1 MFALL
6 SVFRKLTIKTI
17 TGRYANPVRNA
28 GAEVFEVDLW
38 ILSRFV
44 IDRIVPV
51 LGIHPYPLNEQLL
64 MVAAACR
71 IRPGV
76 VFDWGTHIG
85 ASARL
90 FHECGKAFDLAY
102 DIHSID
108 LPPEASH
115 VEHPGGKHGR
125 LVRGLAGVHLHRGD
139 GLAVALEQWDRMGR
153 PPRPLFFLDGDHAYE
168 TVVRELGAICDAV
181 ADASVLAHDTFYQ
194 SAQSGY
200 NVGPARAVEDIVARF
215 PSRFTVI
222 KSGLGLP
229 GMALLADTA
238 ALGRAAR
245 LQLSEKASEV

>member
-1 MFALL
+1 LL
-6 SVFRKLTIKTI
+6 SIFRKPLIRTILH
-17 TGRYANPVRNA
+17 RYADPVRNA
-28 GAEVFEVDLW
+28 GGDIFEVDLW
-38 ILSRFV
+38 ILSRFL
-44 IDRIVPV
+44 IDRIVPL

-90 FHECGKAFDLAY
+90 FYECRKAFDLVY

-108 LPPEASH
+108 LPADASH
-115 VEHPGGKHGR
+115 IEHPGAKHGQ
-125 LVRGLAGVHLHRGD
+125 LVGGLSGVHLHRGD
-139 GLAVALEQWDRMGR
+139 GVAVALEQWDRLGR
-153 PPRPLFFLDGDHAYE
+153 PARPLFFLDGDHAYE
-168 TVVRELGAICDAV
+168 SVLRELGAIFDAV
-181 ADASVLAHDTFYQ
+181 TDASVLAHDTFYQ

-200 NVGPARAVEDIVARF
+200 NVGPAQAIEDIIARF

-229 GMALLADTA
+229 GMALLAD
-238 ALGRAAR
+238 RAMLAGLR
-245 LQLSEKASEV
+245 